1 MTADKQPTRIHA
13 SKRKSHTPVKS
24 TRKKWQ
30 DRDDQEK
37 WSEPRKS
44 PSNRTSKLN
53 PDRQSGRRDDHALQA
68 NDLPR
73 HSRKADT
80 NPSET
85 NHKQFTSERPSDSKV
100 KQDDN
105 RRDRS
110 RYSSDESQSSP
121 KKRSNPR
128 DRFAPDARNYTSERK
143 PLERLDRSRS
153 HKDPEAWTPR
163 TSSPNQKMDDSKPS
177 RTKFGSSERQR
188 SFGSDK
194 SDKTS
199 TKNFKNSPSKIES
212 DRDRGDHRFGNA
224 HFSKGENRSS
234 REKPGLR
241 DRSEGRFKEAPRRK
255 PFSAPNT
262 NTSEVSSTQGRY
274 RGARDER
281 PESPLFKKPRETK
294 NGITQ
299 KTTRERSFN
308 DRNSTARSS
317 NARSSNVRILNERS
331 SFERSPKERMLR
343 EKSSEEKITKESKT
357 PNVSLKNTKNYRDT
371 GSPAKVETPSPLND
385 SKPNHI
391 YRGKAPVLNAVATCL
406 IKNDCKS
413 CSLVNLPY
421 EESLEAKYQK
431 GLSTLGALTDKAIIN
446 SVVPSP
452 KPLGYRSH
460 VKLAV
465 RRNSDGLV
473 DIGLY
478 EPGSHQVVNLE
489 RCPVQTGNINHFIRK
504 FREVITEFKM
514 EPYDEATHSGW
525 LRYIVVR
532 SSHFSG
538 ELMITLVVTRHDEPL
553 ARKTHQFLRKNE
565 EKFSALFFNINPTP
579 GNVIFGPETIHIG
592 GADTLSESLCNL
604 KFEISPLSF
613 FQVNPWQA
621 ENLYRTVEKY
631 AGTPTNRPVAWD
643 LYSGCGQITLLLSR
657 LGYRAL
663 GIEEIPDAVKDAEAN
678 AKRNKLEAEF
688 VVGRVEDSQWN
699 LPKWSEKPSLI
710 VANPSRRGMAEST
723 RKTLS
728 GVAIENKATVIYVSC
743 DVDTLTRDLHDLVQG
758 GLKLKQVHGFDMFAQ
773 TDNLE
778 WLVVLTP

>member
-13 SKRKSHTPVKS
+13 SKRKSPAAVKS
-24 TRKKWQ
+24 SRKKWQ
-30 DRDDQEK
+30 DRDEQEK
-37 WSEPRKS
+37 WSEPQSSHSSRH
-44 PSNRTSKLN
+44 SKLN
-53 PDRQSGRRDDHALQA
+53 PNRQSGRRDDQA
-68 NDLPR
+68 VPGEDRPR
-73 HSRKADT
+73 RARDSNVA
-80 NPSET
+80 PSESSPR
-85 NHKQFTSERPSDSKV
+85 KFASEESLDSKV
-100 KQDDN
+100 KRDDY

-110 RYSSDESQSSP
+110 RYSSEESQSST
-121 KKRSNPR
+121 KKRSHPR
-128 DRFAPDARNYTSERK
+128 DRFSTDGRSNNSERSS
-143 PLERLDRSRS
+143 LERLDRSKS
-153 HKDPEAWTPR
+153 HKDPEAWTPKT
-163 TSSPNQKMDDSKPS
+163 TSPTHKKNDSKSS
-177 RTKFGSSERQR
+177 RPRFGSSERQR
-188 SFGSDK
+188 SFDSNK
-194 SDKTS
+194 SDRTS
-199 TKNFKNSPSKIES
+199 TKDFKSSPSKIES

-224 HFSKGENRSS
+224 HFSKGENRTS
-234 REKPGLR
+234 RERPGLR
-241 DRSEGRFKEAPRRK
+241 DRSEGRFAEAPRRR
-255 PFSAPNT
+255 PFSAPNST
-262 NTSEVSSTQGRY
+262 RSEGSSAQERF
-274 RGARDER
+274 RGARNDR
-281 PESPLFKKPRETK
+281 SESSSFRKPGETK
-294 NGITQ
+294 NASTQ
-299 KTTRERSFN
+299 KATRERSFS
-308 DRNSTARSS
+308 DRTSNLKNS
-317 NARSSNVRILNERS
+317 NARSSNVSSLNERN
-331 SFERSPKERMLR
+331 SFERTPKERIPR
-343 EKSSEEKITKESKT
+343 ERSSEGRTSKENIA
-357 PNVSLKNTKNYRDT
+357 PRVSLRTTKNYRDT
-371 GSPAKVETPSPLND
+371 GSPTQSDATPLLND

-391 YRGKAPVLNAVATCL
+391 YRGKTPVLDSVATCL
-406 IKNDCKS
+406 IKNECKS

-431 GLSTLGALTDKAIIN
+431 GLSTLGTLTEKAMIN
-446 SVVPSP
+446 AVVPSP

-465 RRNSDGLV
+465 RRNSDGQV

-478 EPGSHQVVNLE
+478 EPGSHRVVNLE

-532 SSHFSG
+532 SSHLSG

-592 GADTLSESLCNL
+592 GADTLSESLCSL

-663 GIEEIPDAVKDAEAN
+663 GIEEVPEAVKDAEAN

-723 RKTLS
+723 RKTLA
-728 GVAIENKATVIYVSC
+728 GIAIENKATVIYVSC